1 MSLSVERDN
10 LKILKLSL
18 LPLVLIIFYSIQLA
32 TNNNLDKPLLGINRL
47 YFILPGFILF
57 TCFIILNVSLYFIK
71 NYGLKIDNNGIKF
84 KTSFISEE
92 RVNWNSIEKIKSVKR
107 NQIAVF
113 VTNPDAFINS
123 SNSKFKT
130 WLYKRNA
137 KVIGTPIVITTSML
151 KTSNKLLLTQLNDL
165 LLEYKN

>member
-1 MSLSVERDN
+1 MNLSVKRDN

-18 LPLVLIIFYSIQLA
+18 LPLVLIIFYSVQFSS
-32 TNNNLDKPLLGINRL
+32 NNHLDKPLLGINRL
-47 YFILPGFILF
+47 YFILPGCILF

-92 RVNWNSIEKIKSVKR
+92 RITWNSIEKIESFKR
-107 NQIAVF
+107 NQIAIF
-113 VTNPDAFINS
+113 VTNPDAFIKS